1 MRISDW
7 SSDVCSSDL
16 HLGLVLRRGAEE
28 DFADAIFL
36 AALCLLEPFDNAF
49 DLLVADIDEGF
60 DTAAEEAAPRQL
72 APDLLFERGVGRS
85 AGLQELGEVLGLALE
100 VLSHAGEG
108 LLHLGLGDRDLVAAR
123 FLNLELF
130 VVEVTQNLHAQAL
143 AFRRIDLS
151 AIDRKS

>member
-100 VLSHAGEG
+100 VLSHAGERSEE
-108 LLHLGLGDRDLVAAR
+108 HTS
-123 FLNLELF
+123 EL
-130 VVEVTQNLHAQAL
+130 QSLM
-143 AFRRIDLS
+143 R
-151 AIDRKS
+151 

>member
-16 HLGLVLRRGAEE
+16 
-28 DFADAIFL
+28 
-36 AALCLLEPFDNAF
+36 
-49 DLLVADIDEGF
+49 
-60 DTAAEEAAPRQL
+60 AAPRQL

-108 LLHLGLGDRDLVAAR
+108 LLHLGLGDRDQIGRASCRESVLSVR
-123 FLNLELF
+123 VDLGG
-130 VVEVTQNLHAQAL
+130 
-143 AFRRIDLS
+143 RRI
-151 AIDRKS
+151 IKKKKQQEQTHNTH